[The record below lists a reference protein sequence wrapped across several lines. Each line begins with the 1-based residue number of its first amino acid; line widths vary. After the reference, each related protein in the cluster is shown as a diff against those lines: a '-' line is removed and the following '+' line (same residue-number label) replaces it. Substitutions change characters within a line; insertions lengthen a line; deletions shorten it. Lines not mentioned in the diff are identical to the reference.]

1 MAAMDVLDA
10 WKALDEG
17 KAIIKGSSYPA
28 AQHRHFARFQGSP
41 ITVLEIGVA
50 WGGSLRLW
58 RHYFG
63 EQATIIGVDI
73 DPRCSAQEGERI
85 HIEIGD
91 QADAAFLSDLADR
104 WGPFDIVMDD
114 GGHSMAQ
121 QIITFET
128 LFRSVKDG
136 GVYQCEDVNSSY
148 MMDQHPQFGPRFGEH
163 GTFMELMKSK
173 IDEMFAWFVE
183 EPTAFTRSAASMH
196 IYPGILFIEKDVVE
210 EPQVIGSAGNGDVV
224 YASAKDVLH
233 Y

>member
-1 MAAMDVLDA
+1 MASVDVLDA

-17 KAIIKGSSYPA
+17 KAIIKWSNCPA
-28 AQHRHFARFQGSP
+28 AQQRHFARFQGLP
-41 ITVLEIGVA
+41 ITVLEVGVA

-73 DPRCSAQEGERI
+73 YPECQSHESERI

-91 QADAAFLSDLADR
+91 QADAAFLSELADR
-104 WGPFDIVMDD
+104 LGPFDIVMDD
-114 GGHSMAQ
+114 GGHAMAQ
-121 QIITFET
+121 QIITFQT
-128 LFRSVKDG
+128 LFPRVKDG

-148 MMDQHPQFGPRFGEH
+148 MLDQHPPFGPPFGEH
-163 GTFMELMKSK
+163 GTFIQLMKSK

-196 IYPGILFIEKDVVE
+196 IYPGTVFIEKEIVD
-210 EPQVIGSAGNGDVV
+210 EPQFLLGGNGEII
-224 YASAKDVLH
+224 YASMKDVRG